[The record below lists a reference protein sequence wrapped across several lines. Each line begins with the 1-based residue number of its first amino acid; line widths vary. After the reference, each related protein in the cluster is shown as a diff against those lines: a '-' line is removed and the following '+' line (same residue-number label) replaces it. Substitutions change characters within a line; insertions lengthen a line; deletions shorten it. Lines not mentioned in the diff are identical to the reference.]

1 MCMENLV
8 RRLGR
13 ILSQSS
19 KHMEPEIPERTLRR
33 MERLEKNLAAWL
45 LDKGWREPVRTVG
58 EAAERLGTNSE
69 TLNGY
74 FERRVGLDFRTWRTR
89 LRLEDAMRLLREEPD
104 TPAAGIATRVGFSDR
119 SNFSR
124 QFLAYTG
131 LTPLQWRTKK
141 PGDLTTSRLRKTIM
155 LNQSPSIEQ

>member
-1 MCMENLV
+1 MENLV

-13 ILSQSS
+13 MFSQQSRQ
-19 KHMEPEIPERTLRR
+19 KERRLPEQALRR
-33 MERLEKNLAAWL
+33 MDRLEKSLARWVD
-45 LDKGWREPVRTVG
+45 DKGWRTPVRTVG

-69 TLNGY
+69 TLYYY
-74 FERRVGLDFRTWRTR
+74 FERRVGMDFRTWRTR

-104 TPAAGIATRVGFSDR
+104 TPAADIAARVGFSDR

-131 LTPLQWRTKK
+131 LTPLQWRKK
-141 PGDLTTSRLRKTIM
+141 AGRSHDIPARKTIM
-155 LNQSPSIEQ
+155 LN

>member
-13 ILSQSS
+13 MFSQSS
-19 KHMEPEIPERTLRR
+19 KQTETEISERTLRR
-33 MERLEKNLAAWL
+33 MDRLEKSLARWV
-45 LDKGWREPVRTVG
+45 DDQGWRVPVRTVG
-58 EAAERLGTNSE
+58 EAAERLGTDSE
-69 TLNGY
+69 TLYYY
-74 FERRVGLDFRTWRTR
+74 FRQRVGLDFRTWRTR

-104 TPAAGIATRVGFSDR
+104 TPAVDIAARVGFSNR

-131 LTPLQWRTKK
+131 LTPLQWRASTGSANNGKAGVSHDI
-141 PGDLTTSRLRKTIM
+141 PAPENDYA
-155 LNQSPSIEQ
+155 

>member
-1 MCMENLV
+1 MENLV

-89 LRLEDAMRLLREEPD
+89 LRLEDAKRMLKEHPERQAAETARL
-104 TPAAGIATRVGFSDR
+104 VGFSNR
-119 SNFSR
+119 SNFAR

-131 LTPLQWRTKK
+131 CTPAQWIEKARISHDSRT
-141 PGDLTTSRLRKTIM
+141 PENDYV
-155 LNQSPSIEQ
+155 

>member
-13 ILSQSS
+13 MFSQSS
-19 KHMEPEIPERTLRR
+19 RQKEPEIPERTLRR
-33 MERLEKNLAAWL
+33 MEQLEKNLTGWL
-45 LDKGWREPVRTVG
+45 RDKGWRVPVRTVG
-58 EAAERLGTNSE
+58 EAAERLGTDSE
-69 TLNGY
+69 TLYGY
-74 FERRVGLDFRTWRTR
+74 FERRIGLDFRTWRTR

-104 TPAAGIATRVGFSDR
+104 TPAADIAARVGFSDR

-131 LTPLQWRTKK
+131 LTPAQWRKK
-141 PGDLTTSRLRKTIM
+141 AGISHDIPARKTIM
-155 LNQSPSIEQ
+155 LN

>member
-1 MCMENLV
+1 MENLV

-13 ILSQSS
+13 MFSQQSRQ
-19 KHMEPEIPERTLRR
+19 KERRLPEQALRR
-33 MERLEKNLAAWL
+33 MDRLEKSLARWVD
-45 LDKGWREPVRTVG
+45 DKGWRTSVRTVG

-69 TLNGY
+69 TLYYY
-74 FERRVGLDFRTWRTR
+74 FERRVGMDFRTWRTR

-104 TPAAGIATRVGFSDR
+104 TPACDIAERVGFSNR

-131 LTPLQWRTKK
+131 FTPLQWRKK
-141 PGDLTTSRLRKTIM
+141 AGISRD
-155 LNQSPSIEQ
+155 SPA

>member
-13 ILSQSS
+13 MFSRQSER
-19 KHMEPEIPERTLRR
+19 MEPELPQQVLRR
-33 MERLEKNLAAWL
+33 MDRLEKSLARWV
-45 LDKGWREPVRTVG
+45 DKKGWRMPVRTVG
-58 EAAERLGTNSE
+58 EAAEQLGTDPK
-69 TLNGY
+69 TLYWY

-104 TPAAGIATRVGFSDR
+104 TPAIDIAARVGFSDR

-131 LTPLQWRTKK
+131 FTPGQWRKEAGISHDIPAPGKRLCSTKV
-141 PGDLTTSRLRKTIM
+141 
-155 LNQSPSIEQ
+155 

>member
-13 ILSQSS
+13 MFSQSS
-19 KHMEPEIPERTLRR
+19 KKTESEIPERTLRR
-33 MERLEKNLAAWL
+33 MDRLEKSLAGWL
-45 LDKGWREPVRTVG
+45 RDKGWRVPVRTVG
-58 EAAERLGTNSE
+58 EAAERLGTDSE
-69 TLNGY
+69 TLYYY
-74 FERRVGLDFRTWRTR
+74 FERRIGLDFRTWRTR

-104 TPAAGIATRVGFSDR
+104 TPAVEIAARVGFSNR

-131 LTPLQWRTKK
+131 LTPLQWRASTGSANNGKAGVSHDI
-141 PGDLTTSRLRKTIM
+141 PAPENDYA
-155 LNQSPSIEQ
+155 

>member
-1 MCMENLV
+1 MENLV

-13 ILSQSS
+13 LFSHQSVQV
-19 KHMEPEIPERTLRR
+19 ERRLPEQTLRR
-33 MERLEKNLAAWL
+33 MERLESSLSRWL
-45 LDKGWREPVRTVG
+45 KDKGWRTPVRTVG

-69 TLNGY
+69 TLYYY
-74 FERRVGLDFRTWRTR
+74 FERRVGMDFRTWRTR

-104 TPAAGIATRVGFSDR
+104 TPACDIAERVGFSNR

-131 LTPLQWRTKK
+131 QTPAEWQKRAGMSHDG
-141 PGDLTTSRLRKTIM
+141 PVRKTIM
-155 LNQSPSIEQ
+155 FNQKSESTA